1 MLCSVLFL
9 EGGRAMSCWCCFP
22 IDRGASCLSAN
33 PSGDYYISKG
43 GVSRGWMGACLSLT
57 KYVVIMSSHSSSSSS
72 RRSRRA
78 SSATRDAEEDR
89 REKKGR
95 GGGQP
100 AATTNNGRGGGP
112 GADTQQAVGPHTPPP
127 PPSTNRGSAGA
138 SGLDRRGGC
147 QQLPALP
154 GARAAEATTARA

>member
-1 MLCSVLFL
+1 
-9 EGGRAMSCWCCFP
+9 MSCWCCFP

-95 GGGQP
+95 GGGP
-100 AATTNNGRGGGP
+100 ASSNDEQRPRRRPWSRHTAGSRPSHTTTTTIHKQGVCRGVRSGQAGRVSAAACFAWGARGRGDDGKGVTDQT
-112 GADTQQAVGPHTPPP
+112 A
-127 PPSTNRGSAGA
+127 
-138 SGLDRRGGC
+138 LGC
-147 QQLPALP
+147 D
-154 GARAAEATTARA
+154 